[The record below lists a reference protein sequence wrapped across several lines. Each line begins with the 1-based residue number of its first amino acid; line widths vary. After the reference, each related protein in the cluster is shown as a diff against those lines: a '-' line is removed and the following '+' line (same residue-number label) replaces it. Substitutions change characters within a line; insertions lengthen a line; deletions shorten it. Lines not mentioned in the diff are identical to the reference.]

1 MDDSERLRPCF
12 CGHMPSWRWVGLGE
26 KRRWWIAC
34 DTCRFTGRL
43 WPTQLEAVIAWD
55 NRIQFAKALLRHIDK
70 RLADGTGMAETPAPA
85 EEPASEPCC
94 GERCCCTPEYLARLE
109 AANEALSVANGSLQE
124 TIYPWQEESGMV
136 NGCGDGEGI
145 TPTDW
150 ASARNA
156 MDGAMARLKAENAK
170 LRSLLTRVA
179 AIDWIDPTRMP
190 STLRDDIREALK
202 GD

>member
-1 MDDSERLRPCF
+1 MSDDRSIAKLEAENYRLRTAISNINLRRQLKELQAGTWPLCARCQSRQAGPFGDVDGNLICGRCF
-12 CGHMPSWRWVGLGE
+12 FSDASPDSSE
-26 KRRWWIAC
+26 
-34 DTCRFTGRL
+34 
-43 WPTQLEAVIAWD
+43 
-55 NRIQFAKALLRHIDK
+55 
-70 RLADGTGMAETPAPA
+70 PA
-85 EEPASEPCC
+85 EDPASEPRC